1 MTLPALQEWRDFYV
15 MIGTAS
21 GVIVGATFVVA
32 TLAGDLDKRAIGLK
46 GFITPT
52 TVHLGS
58 VLVGS
63 AVLAAPTLS
72 TLVLSILLGLGAL
85 AGVIYGVIVWT
96 RINQLKIDLIDR
108 FWYGVLPIFS
118 YALLG
123 AAAWLVFSA
132 IGPGLELVGA
142 ALVLLLIAG
151 IRNAWDMATFMV
163 LGGPSA
169 AENNPDGDKKNDPTG
184 Q

>member
-1 MTLPALQEWRDFYV
+1 MTTLPLAEWRDFYV

-21 GVIVGATFVVA
+21 GAIVGATFVVA
-32 TLAGDLDKRAIGLK
+32 TLAGDLEKRKIGLR

-63 AVLAAPTLS
+63 AVLTVPTLS
-72 TLVLSILLGLGAL
+72 ALVLAILLGVGAL
-85 AGVIYGVIVWT
+85 GGVVYGVIVYL
-96 RINQLKIDLIDR
+96 RITKLNIDMIDR
-108 FWYGVLPIFS
+108 CWYGILPILT
-118 YALLG
+118 YGLLG
-123 AAAWLVFSA
+123 VAAWLVFTG

-151 IRNAWDMATFMV
+151 MRNAWDMATFMI
-163 LGGPSA
+163 LGGPDSHD
-169 AENNPDGDKKNDPTG
+169 NKG
-184 Q
+184 

>member
-21 GVIVGATFVVA
+21 GAIVGATFVVA
-32 TLAGDLDKRAIGLK
+32 TLASGLEKRALGMR

-63 AVLAAPTLS
+63 AILTVPTLGPM
-72 TLVLSILLGLGAL
+72 LLACILGAGAL
-85 AGVIYGVIVWT
+85 GGAVYGCIIWV
-96 RINQLKIDLIDR
+96 RINKLKIDWIDR
-108 FWYGVLPIFS
+108 FWYGLLPIAS
-118 YALLG
+118 YLLLG
-123 AAAWLVFSA
+123 ASAGLVFTA
-132 IGPGLELVGA
+132 IGPGLELVA
-142 ALVLLLIAG
+142 LALVLLLIAG
-151 IRNAWDMATFMV
+151 IRNAWDMATFMIM
-163 LGGPSA
+163 GGPNA
-169 AENNPDGDKKNDPTG
+169 GEDGK